1 MKQKSRAVD
10 GSKGQQQFRGFVQ
23 ERVVLLGVFA
33 GFCEVFGGE
42 DVGIGRGEEGCGFIV
57 GLVRTLSRGSGFP
70 RADCERGIARF

>member
-1 MKQKSRAVD
+1 M
-10 GSKGQQQFRGFVQ
+10 
-23 ERVVLLGVFA
+23 LLGVFA
-33 GFCEVFGGE
+33 GLCEVFGGE